1 MDDLLAR
8 NWPWI
13 LLRGAAALLF
23 GVLTLFYPEVT
34 LAALVLL
41 FGTYAL
47 ADGLFKVMSAIA
59 NRRGEQHWLA
69 VLTAGVTGITAGAV
83 TFFIPD
89 LALSGLLL
97 LLAGWAIVSGILE
110 VVAALRL
117 RRLIEDEWRLALAGA
132 LTVAIGVLM
141 AALPLAGTVA
151 IALWIGAWAIT
162 LGGLLIALALRLRRW
177 HRGHGA
183 VFA

>member
-13 LLRGAAALLF
+13 ALRGAAALLF

-34 LAALVLL
+34 VAALVLL

-47 ADGLFKVMSAIA
+47 ADGLFRVMSAIA
-59 NRRGEQHWLA
+59 NRRGEQHWAA
-69 VLTAGVTGITAGAV
+69 VLIAGVVGITAGAT

-89 LALSGLLL
+89 LALRALLL
-97 LLAGWAIVSGILE
+97 LVAGWAIVSGIFE
-110 VVAALRL
+110 VVAAVRL
-117 RRLIEDEWRLALAGA
+117 RRLIEGEWRLALSGA
-132 LTVAIGVLM
+132 LTVVLGVLL
-141 AALPLAGTVA
+141 AALPLAGAIA
-151 IALWIGAWAIT
+151 IALWIGAWATT